1 MKGNKKIVFVTGVY
15 DLFHYGHVRFLKE
28 AKKLGDFLLVGVHTD
43 EAVNNYKS
51 RETVM
56 KEEERIEVVEACRY
70 VDQAILIPEQKSLEM
85 DFYTMHGIDIQVQ
98 GDDFD
103 NYSLP
108 KELGIFKL
116 VPYTEGI
123 STSKIIT
130 RLTKRVTQIMK
141 DMIKDFRG

>member
-1 MKGNKKIVFVTGVY
+1 
-15 DLFHYGHVRFLKE
+15 
-28 AKKLGDFLLVGVHTD
+28 
-43 EAVNNYKS
+43 
-51 RETVM
+51 
-56 KEEERIEVVEACRY
+56 
-70 VDQAILIPEQKSLEM
+70 
-85 DFYTMHGIDIQVQ
+85 MHGIDIQVQ